1 MEPSRLPSARLG
13 HPQQAF
19 PPTQHLPC
27 PGRFHT
33 TTCPAQGLPSPGPA
47 SRPQRQCPSLPFH
60 RMAHSQ
66 QPRRN
71 LPHQHEA
78 FLQPKRPRPKEF
90 PSLGGL
96 LQALPSPGN
105 GTHPIQD
112 FPSQGFPIPAAIA
125 HPKAFASQCFQTPG
139 TFPISFIAEP
149 NAFPP
154 QGSLP
159 SPARISRRT
168 HPFPTHSH
176 FPLSPSNTQLSQPTA
191 LERDLDDADRHKVT
205 GICCADDCS
214 FLQINTDP
222 QSQGRQAESGQY
234 VDSRLFH
241 FLPGKKEIC
250 AFLSLHLRKKRG
262 RGER

>member
-1 MEPSRLPSARLG
+1 MRTDSHTKDFPS
-13 HPQQAF
+13 
-19 PPTQHLPC
+19 TQTD
-27 PGRFHT
+27 F
-33 TTCPAQGLPSPGPA
+33 
-47 SRPQRQCPSLPFH
+47 SLH
-60 RMAHSQ
+60 
-66 QPRRN
+66 
-71 LPHQHEA
+71 
-78 FLQPKRPRPKEF
+78 PKRSLPKEF

-96 LQALPSPGN
+96 PHGFPTSIN
-105 GTHPIQD
+105 VTHPIKD
-112 FPSQGFPIPAAIA
+112 FPSQYFPIPGVTA
-125 HPKAFASQCFQTPG
+125 HPNAFASQCFQTQR
-139 TFPISFIAEP
+139 TFPISFISEP

-159 SPARISRRT
+159 IPARISRRT

-234 VDSRLFH
+234 VDTRLFH

>member
-19 PPTQHLPC
+19 PPMQHLPC

-33 TTCPAQGLPSPGPA
+33 TTCPAQGLPSPRPA

-112 FPSQGFPIPAAIA
+112 FPSQGFCFPGISFLGNIA
-125 HPKAFASQCFQTPG
+125 HFLAQWLPTPKKSSHAVAPKCPQRAPG
-139 TFPISFIAEP
+139 SYWEGNELCHGELA
-149 NAFPP
+149 A
-154 QGSLP
+154 QG
-159 SPARISRRT
+159 PALWPRC
-168 HPFPTHSH
+168 
-176 FPLSPSNTQLSQPTA
+176 L
-191 LERDLDDADRHKVT
+191 
-205 GICCADDCS
+205 
-214 FLQINTDP
+214 
-222 QSQGRQAESGQY
+222 
-234 VDSRLFH
+234 
-241 FLPGKKEIC
+241 
-250 AFLSLHLRKKRG
+250 
-262 RGER
+262 